1 MLLSEFNNVIQ
12 EIGFMTRL
20 PADFSMNARVPL
32 KDFGPT
38 ADLFKNKTDIF
49 EWSMGNI
56 NIVECKT
63 FDIMGSQFG
72 DERGYQ
78 VSEIYVNTSSL
89 WKPVGFEKYISEVI
103 KEERSPILF
112 AGGDSDFT
120 AVAVDEEPNP
130 YEFNGCG
137 HSGWTKVAS
146 GFKTEKAALL
156 WYLKVF
162 RFFYK
167 YTIDLWNN
175 PKLPDII
182 TDYKLLKV
190 EEDKKEFIRKN
201 FNKFERRMLI
211 DFTTLKAQYNV
222 L

>member
-12 EIGFMTRL
+12 EIGFMSRL

-63 FDIMGSQFG
+63 FDIMGSQYG

-78 VSEIYVNTSSL
+78 VSEIYVNTSDIYT
-89 WKPVGFEKYISEVI
+89 PVGFIQYIKDCI
-103 KEERSPILF
+103 QQQRSPLLF
-112 AGGDSDFT
+112 SEGGDTSFRDVVVDDKTDWSD
-120 AVAVDEEPNP
+120 VLKR
-130 YEFNGCG
+130 
-137 HSGWTKVAS
+137 SGWQKVNS
-146 GFKTEKAALL
+146 GFKTEKAALE
-156 WYLKVF
+156 WFLKVF

-167 YTIDLWNN
+167 YSVDLLND
-175 PKLPDII
+175 PKLQQAKD
-182 TDYKLLKV
+182 DYAELWRN
-190 EEDKKEFIRKN
+190 EDKENFLIRQAQ
-201 FNKFERRMLI
+201 KFERKMLI
-211 DFTTLKAQYNV
+211 GFTTLKAEYNV